1 MVRRLLA
8 AAALIAA
15 ALMPARL
22 DAAACHSE
30 IAQQEPRRAPIVK
43 VGWMKRAAADPG
55 EVGLTF
61 LGHASFLI
69 ESPQGVTIVTDYND
83 YLRAPF
89 APDIATMNLA
99 HSTHYSENPEKG
111 IKYLL
116 RGWDERGGVAQHEL
130 TYKDVRVTSI
140 PTNIRDFGGG
150 TRRAGNSIFAF
161 QVEGICVVH
170 LGHLH
175 HTLTPKHL
183 ADLGK
188 VDVLLAAVDGTWT
201 MGHEDMVQTINDI
214 KPTMVVPMHYFG
226 STVLETFLA
235 RLAWPVRHSRV
246 SAITMTRATLPEPPE
261 VLVLPGR

>member
-1 MVRRLLA
+1 MVRLLLA

-15 ALMPARL
+15 ALTPAYV

-30 IAQQEPRRAPIVK
+30 IAQQAPRRAPIVK
-43 VGWMKRAAADPG
+43 VGWMKRAAAEPG

-61 LGHASFLI
+61 IGHSSFLI

-111 IKYLL
+111 IRYLL

-175 HTLTPKHL
+175 HTLTEKHL

-201 MGHEDMVQTINDI
+201 MGHDDMVQTINDI
-214 KPTMVVPMHYFG
+214 KPAMVVPMHYFG

-235 RLAWPVRHSRV
+235 RLGWPVRRSRV

>member
-1 MVRRLLA
+1 MPPPAARGTLLRMVRRLLA

-175 HTLTPKHL
+175 HTLTEKHL
-183 ADLGK
+183 ADLEGK
-188 VDVLLAAVDGTWT
+188 LDRPLRLVPLGLAGEAEEVHRPGRTSTSGGSGSVARVIVIALTRLWRT
-201 MGHEDMVQTINDI
+201 GQARRPRNAS
-214 KPTMVVPMHYFG
+214 
-226 STVLETFLA
+226 STVL
-235 RLAWPVRHSRV
+235 PK
-246 SAITMTRATLPEPPE
+246 
-261 VLVLPGR
+261 